1 MPLFAFVLTCA
12 VLVGTAATA
21 QAPLNPSVIF
31 EGPGERTPLTHWLLR
46 SDPSARGLA
55 LGWQRSCRGA
65 GVTVPNTVDTHDYAG
80 AAGTRNYDGSVA
92 WYCTSFQAPHAGT
105 YALGFQSAN
114 FRAQIFIDG
123 HDVGSHIGP
132 YLPFEVRSALAA
144 GSHTVV
150 VRIDWRNPGE
160 DSRLGFHRT
169 WFNWGGLNGE
179 VSVRP
184 IGASELSE
192 PSIQTTVA
200 GGEADVRVGVLLT
213 NHGPSR
219 TITPEGSLAD
229 GAHTITLPFAPLTL
243 AHGRS
248 ATDTAL
254 VHVPQPALWSPSSPS
269 LYEMTLSVPG
279 ESSYTARVG
288 LRQISERSGHLLL
301 NGRPIVL
308 HGASIQADALG
319 HGDSLTVGDDER
331 IVAELKAIGANAAR
345 SQHPLDPIL
354 LERLDA
360 AGIMLWQGVGPV
372 EGAGNWYSSTPQLDA
387 SAEQQARTAVLAE
400 RLHPSV
406 FAWNLVNEVAE
417 NGRNGYEVDYV
428 RTLAHWL
435 HSADPGRLVAVDV
448 WGDHPPTHLG
458 ALYSDVDAV
467 AETDYSGWYDSPLDS
482 PSQLAALL
490 RSRLRAM
497 DSKFAGKVLV
507 ISEFGAES
515 NALNAPGSPGSYS
528 YQSRILAAHIAAYRE
543 DPHLSA
549 MLIWCL
555 RDYPLVPTFEGGSIK
570 AKVPNLRLIEG
581 INQKG
586 LFTYAGQ
593 PKPAVAVVARL
604 FARSPPADLSS
615 AAAYLTYGAPPRR
628 PAPAQAPPERHP
640 GRLSDCARPSPA
652 HRRGGVCV

>member
-1 MPLFAFVLTCA
+1 MRHRLRLPLFALVLTCA

-46 SDPSARGLA
+46 NDPSARGLA
-55 LGWQRSCRGA
+55 LGWQRSCSGT
-65 GVTVPNTVDTHDYAG
+65 GVTVPNTIDTHDYAG
-80 AAGTRNYDGSVA
+80 AAGTRNYAGSVA
-92 WYCTSFQAPHAGT
+92 WYCTRFQAPRAGT
-105 YALGFQSAN
+105 YALSFESAN
-114 FRAQIFIDG
+114 FRAQVFIDG
-123 HDVGSHIGP
+123 HDAGSHIGS
-132 YLPFEVRSALAA
+132 YLPFEARSSLAA
-144 GSHTVV
+144 GAHTVV
-150 VRIDWRNPGE
+150 VRIDWRHPNE
-160 DSRLGFHRT
+160 ASQLGFHRT

-184 IGASELSE
+184 IGASELSQ
-192 PSIQTTVA
+192 PSLHTTLA
-200 GGEADVRVGVLLT
+200 GAGANVTVGVLVT

-229 GAHTITLPFAPLTL
+229 GAQTITLPFAPLTL

-248 ATDTAL
+248 VTDTAM
-254 VHVPQPALWSPSSPS
+254 VHVSQPALWSPSSPS

-301 NGRPIVL
+301 NGRPIL
-308 HGASIQADALG
+308 LRGASIQADALG
-319 HGDSLTVGDDER
+319 HGDSLTVSDDER

-345 SQHPLDPIL
+345 SQHPIDPIL

-372 EGAGNWYSSTPQLDA
+372 EGAGNWYSNTPQLDA
-387 SAEQQARTAVLAE
+387 SAEQQARTAVIAE

-417 NGRNGYEVDYV
+417 NGRNGYEVAYV
-428 RTLAHWL
+428 QTLAHWV
-435 HSADPGRLVAVDV
+435 HKTDPGRLVGVDV
-448 WGDHPPTHLG
+448 WGDHPPAQPG
-458 ALYSDVDAV
+458 ALYADVDAV
-467 AETDYSGWYDSPLDS
+467 AETDYSGWYDSPQDS

-497 DSKFAGKVLV
+497 DSTFAGKVLV

-515 NALNAPGSPGSYS
+515 NNLNPAGSPGSYS
-528 YQSRILAAHIAAYRE
+528 YQSRILTAHIAAYRE

-570 AKVPNLRLIEG
+570 AELPNLKLIEG

-586 LFTYAGQ
+586 LFTYSGH
-593 PKPAVAVVARL
+593 PKPAAAVVARL
-604 FARSPPADLSS
+604 FHALPA
-615 AAAYLTYGAPPRR
+615 G
-628 PAPAQAPPERHP
+628 
-640 GRLSDCARPSPA
+640 
-652 HRRGGVCV
+652 